1 MDSPGH
7 SAQYCTYTVMD
18 EKTRAIVALEVVDK
32 RETERKSAIMEKK
45 GFEKAMD
52 SLLEADVPVKEV
64 CTDAHPQIGALM
76 SKCSETVECEPNY
89 PGHFLIWCNTDFYW
103 LSHFIEYLKLEE
115 FNLSI

>member
-52 SLLEADVPVKEV
+52 SLLEADVPVRGGV
-64 CTDAHPQIGALM
+64 H
-76 SKCSETVECEPNY
+76 
-89 PGHFLIWCNTDFYW
+89 
-103 LSHFIEYLKLEE
+103 
-115 FNLSI
+115 